1 MSSQY
6 YTASEARAKLGL
18 SKSMFFRKVKE
29 GFIPKVVLP
38 GMTHGIYPKRDINA
52 LALSITSKIEDYV
65 FSRSTP
71 ADQVEEM
78 NIGIGCFGREFI
90 IPLAE
95 RIAFQQKCDFT
106 FHSLKAYSKVVGYV
120 SMFRFPSGF
129 LDDLLSGH
137 RIEAEIS
144 VKEVQPFARLVAF
157 NIYIDV
163 IAADCTLP
171 LHLRRLY
178 GGIMVFHFIDIIHNL
193 LANDYQIMHIYAVTT
208 TTEGQHLAEK
218 IGFQQMKG
226 KSIVPGRIAYEYPLD
241 DEGIQRLQVL
251 QQRFRRHLLFYVQT
265 RAAFS
270 SKKR

>member
-95 RIAFQQKCDFT
+95 TSFQVIGLRQK
-106 FHSLKAYSKVVGYV
+106 Y
-120 SMFRFPSGF
+120 R
-129 LDDLLSGH
+129 
-137 RIEAEIS
+137 
-144 VKEVQPFARLVAF
+144 
-157 NIYIDV
+157 
-163 IAADCTLP
+163 
-171 LHLRRLY
+171 
-178 GGIMVFHFIDIIHNL
+178 
-193 LANDYQIMHIYAVTT
+193 
-208 TTEGQHLAEK
+208 
-218 IGFQQMKG
+218 
-226 KSIVPGRIAYEYPLD
+226 
-241 DEGIQRLQVL
+241 
-251 QQRFRRHLLFYVQT
+251 
-265 RAAFS
+265 
-270 SKKR
+270 